1 MAIAKEVFDDPAT
14 FWSFL
19 TADSDDDFEG
29 QHFDRK
35 EACRCDSNGEI
46 SRAQLSK
53 LREHI
58 QAVVS
63 GFSQVNKEGGLLVL
77 GIGADGTVK
86 GVDHLSEAQLNS
98 LTRMDDLLVHHSAI
112 VKLIDCRD
120 QEGNS
125 RKVGLI
131 YAAYVDRYICET
143 LGNSPKAYKREGR
156 QNILLD
162 EAQREII
169 KREKKIVDFEN
180 TLCCTYSPSD
190 LDEDVLAEFQRSFLR
205 DATHRYSV
213 EEMLRQAGAIERTDS
228 GYAFTNAG
236 LLFFATNPQRV
247 MTWSYVRLL
256 RFSPRVEDTGRG
268 LPTFERKF
276 DGSITRQIR
285 NLRTFFKE
293 SGFFKVFQRRDP
305 TGGFIDEPEFPFIA
319 VDESLV
325 NAIAHR
331 DYGIRRPV
339 EAESYRNAFIV
350 RNPGRLQQRDRDV
363 PEEFT
368 LSNVRLDSAPRNSK
382 LIEWLKTIRTEQSTP
397 FVRALSEGT
406 ETMRREMEAL
416 SLPAPIYNVTAT
428 QTQVTLLSEIERREA
443 LLQPDLDEQTTEFA
457 NLFPITLDEAPSK
470 QDIESSR
477 VLHKDFMASLR
488 DALSS
493 KGWYVDRFKF
503 SRLVAHRKRVSVRI
517 PKEAEDFVK
526 FFPAYSFQV
535 RHYLGNYY
543 LCIDYELEVK
553 NIRNL
558 QTLLKTLPASEV
570 VRRTATINWHG
581 WRLGRILKC
590 DLETARVTLFDFEK
604 DETVTSDK
612 VIPNLP
618 RKLVETLLRT
628 NGIHF
633 DLNRAIK
640 EHSLALQPN
649 ASRVRLE
656 KTRAIAESLS
666 TTIFPLKFKGRSAAL
681 SSKPLGLSH
690 NGGRGFMVRVLRE
703 PNVVFGHGQA
713 EADIR
718 DGITRFGAYADSPK
732 TLELIPIC
740 TTALRES
747 MASLIE
753 RLKAGKYKYK
763 GSERTF
769 HARFTYHAIVTVPS
783 DQSVLNECERLLREH
798 PEWAGDDRLD
808 RLFLAYC
815 PEEPYASDDETSPY
829 YRTKRFLLEQGIPC
843 QMVDTP
849 TILNPDWKDLN
860 LALNIV
866 AKCGI
871 TPWVLPD
878 AVPDADFFIGLS
890 YTHSAK
896 RTGERF
902 FGYANVFNSF
912 GKWMFYSGNKQTFS
926 ESEKTHH
933 FYNLVK
939 RTLEQLT
946 LSETPTIHFHYSA
959 KFSKEDKAAIL
970 NAARSVRPNGV
981 YSFVWIN
988 TNHNVRLYDL
998 RAETDGSLSRGSYVV
1013 TTPNQ
1018 FFISTTGY
1026 NPYRKVL
1033 GTPQMLEVNAWI
1045 ERPSEVPRTPPDLR
1059 SIAVQILGFT
1069 KLNWASTDSLCAEPI
1084 TTKYAGDIAYLT
1096 SAFVRQ
1102 TPEHEFRLH
1111 PVLERTPWFI

>member
-1 MAIAKEVFDDPAT
+1 VPHPKEVFDDPLAHWA
-14 FWSFL
+14 FI
-19 TADSDDDFEG
+19 TANSDDVFEG

-35 EACRCDSNGEI
+35 EACRKDASGNIAG
-46 SRAQLSK
+46 AQLK
-53 LREHI
+53 KFKEQI
-58 QAVVS
+58 QEVISA
-63 GFSQVNKEGGLLVL
+63 FSQSNKEGGLLVL
-77 GIGADGTVK
+77 GVSTDGSVK
-86 GVDHLSEAQLNS
+86 GVDHLSEQQLND
-98 LTRMDDLLVHHSAI
+98 LTRLDDLLVHHYAR
-112 VKLIDCRD
+112 VKLADCAD
-120 QEGNS
+120 QDGNAT
-125 RKVGLI
+125 KICMI
-131 YAAYVDRYICET
+131 YAEHVPNYICET
-143 LGNSPKAYKREGR
+143 PGNSPKAYKREGR

-162 EAQREII
+162 GPQREII
-169 KREKKIVDFEN
+169 KREKRIVDFEN
-180 TLCCTYSPSD
+180 TLCCEYSASD
-190 LDEDVLAEFQRSFLR
+190 LDEDVVAEFKRNFLA
-205 DATHRYSV
+205 DATQRYSV
-213 EEMLRQAGAIERTDS
+213 EDMLRQAGAIEKTGS
-228 GYAFTNAG
+228 GYSFTNAG
-236 LLFFATNPQRV
+236 LLFFATNPQRL
-247 MTWSYVRLL
+247 MPSSYVRLL
-256 RFSPRVEDTGRG
+256 RFSPGVEEERG

-285 NLRTFFKE
+285 NIRAFFRE
-293 SGFFKVFQRRDP
+293 SGFFKVYPHRSES
-305 TGGFIDEPEFPFIA
+305 GGFIDEPEFPFIA
-319 VDESLV
+319 IDEALV
-325 NAIAHR
+325 NAVAHR
-331 DYGIRRPV
+331 DYGIVRPI
-339 EAESYRNAFIV
+339 EAESYRDAFMV

-363 PEEFT
+363 PEEFN
-368 LSNVRLDSAPRNSK
+368 LGNIRLDSAPRNSK
-382 LIEWLKTIRTEQSTP
+382 LIEWLKAMRNEQGTP

-406 ETMRREMEAL
+406 ETMRKEMDKL
-416 SLPAPIYNVTAT
+416 GLPPPIYHLTAT
-428 QTQVTLLSEIERREA
+428 QTQVTLLNDVLKREA
-443 LLQPDLDEQTTEFA
+443 LFQSESTEETTEFA
-457 NLFPITLDEAPSK
+457 NLFRVNFDEVSSESDREASK
-470 QDIESSR
+470 LLNR
-477 VLHKDFMASLR
+477 DFMASLR
-488 DALSS
+488 DALSG
-493 KGWYVDRFKF
+493 KGWYVDRFRF
-503 SRLVAHRKRVSVRI
+503 SRLVAHRRRVSIRI
-517 PKEAEDFVK
+517 PKEVEEFVR
-526 FFPAYSFQV
+526 FYPAYSFQL
-535 RHYLGNYY
+535 RRYQANYY

-553 NIRNL
+553 NVRTL
-558 QTLLKTLPASEV
+558 QTLLGDLPAANFAGK
-570 VRRTATINWHG
+570 TATIDWHG
-581 WRLGRILKC
+581 WRLGKILSC
-590 DLETARVTLFDFEK
+590 DVENARVKLFDFEK
-604 DETVTSDK
+604 EEAITSDK

-618 RKLVETLLRT
+618 RKNIEALLRKH
-628 NGIHF
+628 GIRF
-633 DLNRAIK
+633 DVSRAIK

-656 KTRAIAESLS
+656 KTTAIAENLS
-666 TTIFPLKFKGRSAAL
+666 TSIFPLKVKTATANLTPKAL
-681 SSKPLGLSH
+681 RLSH
-690 NGGRGFMVRVLRE
+690 ANSRPFMVRMIRE

-718 DGITRFGAYADSPK
+718 DGITRFGSYAEEPK
-732 TLELIPIC
+732 TIELVPIC
-740 TTALRES
+740 TTALRDG

-783 DQSVLNECERLLREH
+783 DQNVLAECERLIGEH
-798 PEWAGDDRLD
+798 PEWVGSDKLD
-808 RLFLAYC
+808 RLFLVHC
-815 PEEPYASDDETSPY
+815 PEEGYAADDETSPY

-866 AKCGI
+866 AKCGV

-896 RTGERF
+896 RLGERF

-926 ESEKTHH
+926 EDEKTHH

-946 LSETPTIHFHYSA
+946 LSETPTIHFHYTA
-959 KFSKEDKAAIL
+959 KFSKEDKAAIIR
-970 NAARSVRPNGV
+970 AARSVRPQGI

-988 TNHNVRLYDL
+988 TTHNVRLYDL
-998 RAETDGSLSRGSYVV
+998 SAETDGSLSRGSYVI

-1045 ERPSEVPRTPPDLR
+1045 ERPENLPKAPPDLR
-1059 SIAVQILGFT
+1059 SLAVQILGFT

-1096 SAFVRQ
+1096 SGFVRQ
-1102 TPEHEFRLH
+1102 TPDQEFQLH